1 MPQIRYTNLADLKPW
16 PGAARS
22 HSKAQIKQ
30 IVASIRRFGFTNP
43 IIIDEDRQILA
54 GHGRVAAAR
63 AMCLEEVPAI
73 RIDTMSEAD
82 KRAYV
87 IADNKLALN
96 AGWDGKILGDELER
110 LLAEDL
116 NFDISI
122 TGFSIGEMVEL
133 IDGPV
138 MQLTPVVLTPERA

>member
-1 MPQIRYTNLADLKPW
+1 MPQIRYVNLADLKPW

-22 HSKAQIKQ
+22 HSKTQIKQ
-30 IVASIRRFGFTNP
+30 IISSIRRFGFTNP

-54 GHGRVAAAR
+54 GQARVAAAR
-63 AMCLEEVPAI
+63 AMGLEEVPCI

-87 IADNKLALN
+87 IADNKLTLN
-96 AGWDGKILGDELER
+96 AGWDRRILGDELER

-116 NFDISI
+116 NFDIGI
-122 TGFSIGEMVEL
+122 TGFTIAETVEL
-133 IDGPV
+133 IDGPA
-138 MQLTPVVLTPERA
+138 PKAKPASA

>member
-16 PGAARS
+16 PDAARR

-30 IVASIRRFGFTNP
+30 IIASIRRFGFTNP
-43 IIIDEDRQILA
+43 IIIDEDWQILA

-63 AMCLEEVPAI
+63 AMGLEEVPAI

-87 IADNKLALN
+87 IADNRLALN
-96 AGWDGKILGDELER
+96 AGWDRKILGDELEK

-116 NFDISI
+116 NFDIAI
-122 TGFSIGEMVEL
+122 TGFSIAETVEL
-133 IDGPV
+133 IDGPAEKTKPAV
-138 MQLTPVVLTPERA
+138 SPVR